1 MLHQSNSGELN
12 LTKARPTF
20 EEESH
25 FETPAGV
32 DFPRIKEEVQVTTSS
47 VCLVLILAEQ
57 GGQGTS
63 DPPGD
68 RCFTNSYRHSEIH
81 ADEDDFDHTFS
92 SKCSLVM
99 STEDIKLKA
108 EKSFDDNNLVT
119 CISTEEQFPSRK
131 NITRTIDPTTNNS
144 LPNTHHQHNYVM
156 LSESLSAPCKIS
168 AIHDQVNGE
177 YNYDK
182 QYVQENSMD
191 THNMEVAY
199 TKNCQELFKSEGST
213 NMPFSITNTS
223 SSNYEN
229 IQQLVQETIER
240 SIDKSSTNMQFPIT
254 NKSSY
259 DYETIQQLSP
269 ENIKRSV
276 DESIVNTPFTI
287 TNTSFSNNENVQ
299 LLAQENTEGSFDEP
313 PMNIFNS
320 HHMSLSG
327 VNVDIESNSGPDATK
342 DHKKLHRSK
351 NPKIFTCEECHKQF
365 SRHSGLRIHLLIHKG
380 EKPYKCEDCGK
391 YFRDRTSLRRHRQRI
406 HHDAINNYVC
416 PNCNK
421 VYFERSVFL
430 KHMEKESGTKRFHC
444 KECNKSYTE
453 MSSYRRHAR
462 LHGGKKPFKCDL
474 CNRRFTAICNVR
486 QHMLTQHSSVLPF
499 QCPEC
504 DKSFP
509 RKYLF
514 KKHVEEHSSKISQ
527 SNSTLLNLLEAVPI
541 HEEANC
547 YKTPTEH
554 DFHKI
559 KEEAQGK
566 TTPSSPEQ
574 DSNLNLPILSS
585 LSQHETS
592 ALTNYTN
599 EAGTESRFVA
609 RVGTFG
615 LMLFVIVWG
624 WAGQLRVSQD
634 VSEIS
639 KDEDD
644 FDNTVPSEC
653 SLVVSTEDIQLKTE
667 TNFDDDDDSV
677 TFISTEEQF
686 PSIEN
691 TTRTIDSTTNHLLS
705 NTHPQHN
712 YIGLSELLAAP
723 CKIPAIHDQVDGE
736 YNYDKQYVRAS
747 YTDTPGMDVSYTRSS
762 QELFMHKGSI
772 NTPFSMSNTSY
783 SNYENIQQL
792 AQEKTE
798 RSLDE
803 SLVNMSSHQMNL
815 NVVHN
820 HIENDSRS
828 ATTNMSKTKDK
839 PIKPKIFICEEC
851 HRQFSRLSGL
861 KTHLLIHKG
870 EKPCKCKDCGRNFRD
885 KTILRRHRQRIHHDT
900 TVSYKCPN
908 CDKIFFEKSY
918 LLRHL
923 QNESGEKRF
932 HCKECNKGYTE
943 MSSYKRHVRLH
954 GGNKPFKCD
963 LCNKR
968 FTAIGNVRQHKLTQH
983 SRIYPF
989 KCPECAIR
997 VLPHGN
1003 TDAERGFSQ
1012 TSNYLTDNRTC
1023 LSEASIRGMQV
1034 TKDRLI
1040 HYNYQSST
1048 VSFTKNF
1055 IEKGRG
1061 IHKLYLAGL
1070 EEEVLG
1076 WTRRRELRL
1085 NRINKSKKIKEK
1097 IKNQSEEY
1105 QPYRKVV
1112 ENKLI
1117 ECSDDN
1123 NKQWDYSREQIK
1135 LDNKQWDYSREQIKL
1150 DNKQPYGYYTMFNLV
1165 HVDGQPKSC
1174 SRAIDL
1180 PSLSYTVITIH
1191 EPPQAMRLCACAH
1204 RRVGGEEGRTAR
1216 YREHCCSR
1224 SAGSGVMVEGS
1235 PEVPGSIPSASN
1247 SVYEAVGLK
1256 RNQNQPREDK

>member
-1 MLHQSNSGELN
+1 MLGVYHLGKLELDENLKWSGKKRKQAKVGNLHQSNSSELN

-25 FETPAGV
+25 FETPAAV
-32 DFPRIKEEVQVTTSS
+32 DFPRIKEEVQPFYKLRTASHSAGPSKSSWALLLTSLPFTPVTIDSPGKACWLLLSSPLWLSRVCLTCSEVSQVTTSS
-47 VCLVLILAEQ
+47 VYLVLILADQ
-57 GGQGTS
+57 GGQRTS

-68 RCFTNSYRHSEIH
+68 RCFPNSYRHSEIL

-108 EKSFDDNNLVT
+108 EKSFDDNDLVT
-119 CISTEEQFPSRK
+119 CISTEEQFPSRE
-131 NITRTIDPTTNNS
+131 NISRTIDLTTNN
-144 LPNTHHQHNYVM
+144 LPPNTHRQHNYVM
-156 LSESLSAPCKIS
+156 LSESLSAPCKIP

-223 SSNYEN
+223 SSKYEN

-240 SIDKSSTNMQFPIT
+240 SIDKSSRSSSNNMQFPIT

-259 DYETIQQLSP
+259 DHETIQQLSP

-287 TNTSFSNNENVQ
+287 TNTSFSNNENIQ

-320 HHMSLSG
+320 HHMNLSG
-327 VNVDIESNSGPDATK
+327 VNVDIESHLGPDATK

-351 NPKIFTCEECHKQF
+351 NPRIFTCEECHKQF

-514 KKHVEEHSSKISQ
+514 KKHVEEHSSKI
-527 SNSTLLNLLEAVPI
+527 
-541 HEEANC
+541 
-547 YKTPTEH
+547 
-554 DFHKI
+554 
-559 KEEAQGK
+559 
-566 TTPSSPEQ
+566 
-574 DSNLNLPILSS
+574 
-585 LSQHETS
+585 
-592 ALTNYTN
+592 
-599 EAGTESRFVA
+599 
-609 RVGTFG
+609 
-615 LMLFVIVWG
+615 
-624 WAGQLRVSQD
+624 
-634 VSEIS
+634 
-639 KDEDD
+639 
-644 FDNTVPSEC
+644 
-653 SLVVSTEDIQLKTE
+653 
-667 TNFDDDDDSV
+667 
-677 TFISTEEQF
+677 
-686 PSIEN
+686 
-691 TTRTIDSTTNHLLS
+691 
-705 NTHPQHN
+705 
-712 YIGLSELLAAP
+712 
-723 CKIPAIHDQVDGE
+723 
-736 YNYDKQYVRAS
+736 
-747 YTDTPGMDVSYTRSS
+747 
-762 QELFMHKGSI
+762 
-772 NTPFSMSNTSY
+772 
-783 SNYENIQQL
+783 L
-792 AQEKTE
+792 AQENTE

-839 PIKPKIFICEEC
+839 PIKPKIYICEEC

-923 QNESGEKRF
+923 QNESDEKRF

-983 SRIYPF
+983 SHIYPF
-989 KCPECAIR
+989 KCPEC
-997 VLPHGN
+997 GSK
-1003 TDAERGFSQ
+1003 FSRKFLLKKHVEKH
-1012 TSNYLTDNRTC
+1012 S
-1023 LSEASIRGMQV
+1023 SEIV
-1034 TKDRLI
+1034 IL
-1040 HYNYQSST
+1040 
-1048 VSFTKNF
+1048 
-1055 IEKGRG
+1055 
-1061 IHKLYLAGL
+1061 
-1070 EEEVLG
+1070 
-1076 WTRRRELRL
+1076 
-1085 NRINKSKKIKEK
+1085 
-1097 IKNQSEEY
+1097 
-1105 QPYRKVV
+1105 
-1112 ENKLI
+1112 
-1117 ECSDDN
+1117 
-1123 NKQWDYSREQIK
+1123 
-1135 LDNKQWDYSREQIKL
+1135 LD
-1150 DNKQPYGYYTMFNLV
+1150 
-1165 HVDGQPKSC
+1165 
-1174 SRAIDL
+1174 
-1180 PSLSYTVITIH
+1180 
-1191 EPPQAMRLCACAH
+1191 
-1204 RRVGGEEGRTAR
+1204 
-1216 YREHCCSR
+1216 
-1224 SAGSGVMVEGS
+1224 
-1235 PEVPGSIPSASN
+1235 
-1247 SVYEAVGLK
+1247 
-1256 RNQNQPREDK
+1256 

>member
-1 MLHQSNSGELN
+1 MNLFQHQSNSSELN

-25 FETPAGV
+25 FETPAAV
-32 DFPRIKEEVQVTTSS
+32 DFPRIKEEVQ
-47 VCLVLILAEQ
+47 
-57 GGQGTS
+57 
-63 DPPGD
+63 
-68 RCFTNSYRHSEIH
+68 
-81 ADEDDFDHTFS
+81 DEDDFDHTFS

-99 STEDIKLKA
+99 PTEDIKLKA
-108 EKSFDDNNLVT
+108 EKSFDDNDL
-119 CISTEEQFPSRK
+119 
-131 NITRTIDPTTNNS
+131 
-144 LPNTHHQHNYVM
+144 
-156 LSESLSAPCKIS
+156 
-168 AIHDQVNGE
+168 
-177 YNYDK
+177 
-182 QYVQENSMD
+182 
-191 THNMEVAY
+191 
-199 TKNCQELFKSEGST
+199 
-213 NMPFSITNTS
+213 
-223 SSNYEN
+223 
-229 IQQLVQETIER
+229 ETIER
-240 SIDKSSTNMQFPIT
+240 SINKSSINMQFPIT

-287 TNTSFSNNENVQ
+287 TNTSSSNNENIQ

-320 HHMSLSG
+320 HNMNLSG
-327 VNVDIESNSGPDATK
+327 VNVDIESHSGPDATK

-430 KHMEKESGTKRFHC
+430 KHMEKESGMKRFHC

-453 MSSYRRHAR
+453 MSSYRRHTR

-559 KEEAQGK
+559 KEEAQAFTAQRYPK
-566 TTPSSPEQ
+566 HIVNRQINRALSNQEHIKKQPSNEIPPTTQYYEELDKLGFRPKHTNNNKQHQAKSSYPCNKPRC
-574 DSNLNLPILSS
+574 S
-585 LSQHETS
+585 T
-592 ALTNYTN
+592 
-599 EAGTESRFVA
+599 
-609 RVGTFG
+609 
-615 LMLFVIVWG
+615 
-624 WAGQLRVSQD
+624 
-634 VSEIS
+634 
-639 KDEDD
+639 DEDD
-644 FDNTVPSEC
+644 FDHTVPSEC
-653 SLVVSTEDIQLKTE
+653 SLVVSTEDIKLKTE
-667 TNFDDDDDSV
+667 TNFDDDDSV

-705 NTHPQHN
+705 NTYPQNN

-723 CKIPAIHDQVDGE
+723 CKIPVIHDQVDGE
-736 YNYDKQYVRAS
+736 YNYDKQYVQAS
-747 YTDTPGMDVSYTRSS
+747 YTDTPGMDVSYTHNS

-772 NTPFSMSNTSY
+772 NTPFSMTNKSY

-792 AQEKTE
+792 AQENTE

-815 NVVHN
+815 NVVRS
-820 HIENDSRS
+820 HIENDSGS
-828 ATTNMSKTKDK
+828 ATTNMPKTKHN

-851 HRQFSRLSGL
+851 HRQFSRLAGL

-943 MSSYKRHVRLH
+943 MSSYRRHVRLH

-968 FTAIGNVRQHKLTQH
+968 FTAICNVRQHKLTQH
-983 SRIYPF
+983 SRVYPF
-989 KCPECAIR
+989 KCPECGKRFSRKFLLKKHVEKHSSEILVALCVFIRTSSLYMTYPLPLGPLVYQCQNQLVER
-997 VLPHGN
+997 VLATGIVK
-1003 TDAERGFSQ
+1003 
-1012 TSNYLTDNRTC
+1012 
-1023 LSEASIRGMQV
+1023 ASF
-1034 TKDRLI
+1034 LL
-1040 HYNYQSST
+1040 
-1048 VSFTKNF
+1048 
-1055 IEKGRG
+1055 GRG
-1061 IHKLYLAGL
+1061 
-1070 EEEVLG
+1070 
-1076 WTRRRELRL
+1076 
-1085 NRINKSKKIKEK
+1085 S
-1097 IKNQSEEY
+1097 
-1105 QPYRKVV
+1105 
-1112 ENKLI
+1112 
-1117 ECSDDN
+1117 
-1123 NKQWDYSREQIK
+1123 
-1135 LDNKQWDYSREQIKL
+1135 
-1150 DNKQPYGYYTMFNLV
+1150 
-1165 HVDGQPKSC
+1165 
-1174 SRAIDL
+1174 
-1180 PSLSYTVITIH
+1180 
-1191 EPPQAMRLCACAH
+1191 
-1204 RRVGGEEGRTAR
+1204 
-1216 YREHCCSR
+1216 
-1224 SAGSGVMVEGS
+1224 
-1235 PEVPGSIPSASN
+1235 
-1247 SVYEAVGLK
+1247 
-1256 RNQNQPREDK
+1256 